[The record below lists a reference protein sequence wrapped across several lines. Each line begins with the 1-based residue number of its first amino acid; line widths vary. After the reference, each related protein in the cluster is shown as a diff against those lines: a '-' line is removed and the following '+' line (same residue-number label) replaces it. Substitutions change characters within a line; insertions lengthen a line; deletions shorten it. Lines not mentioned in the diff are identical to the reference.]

1 MSTKYHINPDT
12 NEVGV
17 CSAKIKC
24 KYGAT
29 ADEHFTDPAEALAES
44 ARRNEAEFSGDANP
58 LKGQKRPKPKS
69 VGAGTASKGKA
80 PSKNYIRRAKATA
93 KKKAAT
99 KAQVQKEVEK
109 LGKQADMLREEKSLY
124 NINQYHYS
132 KKMKELS
139 AQEDEAYSQLPV
151 EEILQLDS
159 STKKA
164 TDRKKINPHAI
175 KSIKEENETKAR
187 IAAEKQ
193 EFYNNLEPMSDYKKD
208 VAELLVK
215 DGEFFK
221 PFHAKDRYRSWGDT
235 RGLSEYKAKEHFR
248 ECGVAGFNKY
258 SENSSWSEYDTFN
271 TTDYVGI
278 EAEVSCN
285 CQKHFKSRV
294 YLEGNAGSIMTRLLN
309 DH

>member
-44 ARRNEAEFSGDANP
+44 ERRNEAEFSGKDNP
-58 LKGQKRPKPKS
+58 LKGKAKPK
-69 VGAGTASKGKA
+69 GTKVSNRKT
-80 PSKNYIRRAKATA
+80 PSKTYQQKQRAATA

-124 NINQYHYS
+124 NISQYHYS

-139 AQEDEAYSQLPV
+139 AQEDEAYSQLPA

-221 PFHAKDRYRSWGDT
+221 PDYSKDAYRSWGDS
-235 RGLSEYKAKEHFR
+235 RGASEYGAQSHFK

-271 TTDYVGI
+271 SNDYVGI
-278 EAEVSCN
+278 EAEISCN

-294 YLEGNAGSIMTRLLN
+294 YLDGSAGSIMSRLLN
-309 DH
+309 KN

>member
-17 CSAKIKC
+17 CRAKIKC
-24 KYGAT
+24 KFGAT

-44 ARRNEAEFSGDANP
+44 ERRDEAEFSGKENP
-58 LKGQKRPKPKS
+58 LKGKTKVKPNDTKVSNRKTPSITYQQKKRS
-69 VGAGTASKGKA
+69 A
-80 PSKNYIRRAKATA
+80 IA
-93 KKKAAT
+93 KKKPAT

-109 LGKQADMLREEKSLY
+109 LGKQADILREEKRLNS
-124 NINQYHYS
+124 ISQYHYG

-151 EEILQLDS
+151 EEILQLDLS
-159 STKKA
+159 KKKA
-164 TDRKKINPHAI
+164 TDRKKINIHTI

-187 IAAEKQ
+187 VAAEKQ
-193 EFYNNLEPMSDYKKD
+193 EFYNNLEPMSSYKKD
-208 VAELLVK
+208 IANMLVE

-221 PFHAKDRYRSWGDT
+221 PAHSKDADRSWGDS
-235 RGLSEYKAKEHFR
+235 RGASEYGAQSHFK

-258 SENSSWSEYDTFN
+258 SENATWSEYDTFN
-271 TTDYVGI
+271 SNDYAGI

-294 YLEGNAGSIMTRLLN
+294 YLNGNAGSIMSRLLN
-309 DH
+309 KN